1 MGVGMK
7 SLVVVTA
14 SHVVVVASPVV
25 VVVVVSSPL
34 VAVNSLAVVHVA
46 SPVVVVVVVVVTL
59 QIPACYAC
67 ISNAFLN
74 YQARHKHSSKAYMY
88 MLISWRSSVL

>member
-46 SPVVVVVVVVVTL
+46 SSVVVVVVTL

>member
-7 SLVVVTA
+7 SLVVVNA

-46 SPVVVVVVVVVTL
+46 SSVVVVVVVTL

>member
-46 SPVVVVVVVVVTL
+46 SSVVVVVVTL

-88 MLISWRSSVL
+88 LLISWRSSVL